1 MRGLVE
7 FIAKALV
14 DHPEAV
20 QVRQIEGER
29 AIVIEVKVAP
39 DDVGKI
45 IGKQG
50 RIVNALR
57 TVVKAAAVRTGKRV
71 PVETRQRFVIW
82 DSCFGTGVGQRR
94 GEGGGEAR

>member
-1 MRGLVE
+1 MRDMVE

-20 QVRQIEGER
+20 HVRQVEGER

-39 DDVGKI
+39 DDIGKI

-71 PVETRQRFVIW
+71 TVEILQ
-82 DSCFGTGVGQRR
+82 
-94 GEGGGEAR
+94 